1 MLLSESRFLSL
12 NHFIASV
19 FLFLFFFCNRPQ
31 LQSSIQV
38 MVKLRGIVEFIHTS
52 CEQVFYLFLLCSPSQ
67 DDDRNRQYA
76 RSKCKGRFLTMF
88 SFYTA
93 MMKCRK

>member
-19 FLFLFFFCNRPQ
+19 FLFFSVIALNCKAQYKLWLSYEGQLSLFILLVNR
-31 LQSSIQV
+31 
-38 MVKLRGIVEFIHTS
+38 
-52 CEQVFYLFLLCSPSQ
+52 FYLFLLCFPSQ

-76 RSKCKGRFLTMF
+76 RSKCKGRFLITMF
-88 SFYTA
+88 FFYTA
-93 MMKCRK
+93 MMECRK